1 MILNFT
7 RWISCNFIQILILQV
22 LLGIY
27 STLLRNLTSNLKLY
41 WYCNPNLFLT
51 TLFHNSLEW
60 WFTNKSRTVLL
71 AQPFDKDNDDE
82 AFANIRKFFC
92 SQIKGGWQQYSVM
105 CCKALW
111 VHVCSKKESS
121 YGLVLRHDLINQASS
136 VQSTMT
142 IWLQDKF

>member
-1 MILNFT
+1 M
-7 RWISCNFIQILILQV
+7 
-22 LLGIY
+22 
-27 STLLRNLTSNLKLY
+27 
-41 WYCNPNLFLT
+41 
-51 TLFHNSLEW
+51 
-60 WFTNKSRTVLL
+60 LL

-136 VQSTMT
+136 VYTVHYDDLTSGQVLEYYS
-142 IWLQDKF
+142 L